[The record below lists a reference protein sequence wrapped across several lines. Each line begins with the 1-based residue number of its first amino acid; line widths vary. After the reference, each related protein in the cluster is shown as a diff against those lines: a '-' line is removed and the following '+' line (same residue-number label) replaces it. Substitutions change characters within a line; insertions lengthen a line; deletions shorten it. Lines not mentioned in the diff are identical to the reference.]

1 MQSEYR
7 KSKKTFIISVLILSA
22 LIVILFFVSMSV
34 GRYRIPFPDVIKYFT
49 GQTVPE
55 LSARVIAYL
64 RLP

>member
-34 GRYRIPFPDVIKYFT
+34 GRYRIPFSDVIKYFT
-49 GQTVPE
+49 GQAIPE
-55 LSARVIAYL
+55 LSTRVIAYL
-64 RLP
+64 R

>member
-7 KSKKTFIISVLILSA
+7 KSKKTFVITVIILSV

-34 GRYRIPFPDVIKYFT
+34 GRYRIPFSDVIKYFT

-55 LSARVIAYL
+55 LSARVIAY
-64 RLP
+64 